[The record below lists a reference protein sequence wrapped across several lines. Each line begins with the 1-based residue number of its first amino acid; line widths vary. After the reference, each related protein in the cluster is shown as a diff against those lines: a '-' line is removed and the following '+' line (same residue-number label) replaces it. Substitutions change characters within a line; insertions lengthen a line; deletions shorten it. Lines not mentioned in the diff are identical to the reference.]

1 MSRYN
6 KTRDKKYKT
15 FYNSKEWKLLKE
27 AYKTKHPYCEMC
39 QEEARKKG
47 KHTIQLTE
55 EKYLQQ
61 VNRVIDY
68 INSHLNEP
76 LRVETL
82 AREVC
87 LSEYHFHRIMRAYL
101 HEPLA
106 TYIARQRVE
115 RAVMYLQM
123 KNIRLAQVAEM
134 VGYETPQS
142 LSKAFKQFFGISP
155 TAYRKRR
162 AERYEEFSTLK
173 KESLKPEILT
183 EPELKLVYIRIIG
196 RYGEEE
202 PYIEAWRKLRD
213 FLQING
219 LLTPSTR
226 WIGISFDDPTVT
238 KTEQCRFYACA
249 TVEHDVSPQGAF
261 GMKTIPQ
268 GRYAVYTL
276 RGSYSGLQ
284 EMYDRIYSHPLPTA
298 FRDATSFEE
307 YLNCESDT
315 EEKDYVTRI
324 YIPIENHIEETNS
337 LL

>member
-1 MSRYN
+1 MKS
-6 KTRDKKYKT
+6 D
-15 FYNSKEWKLLKE
+15 
-27 AYKTKHPYCEMC
+27 
-39 QEEARKKG
+39 
-47 KHTIQLTE
+47 TE

-284 EMYDRIYSHPLPTA
+284 EMYDRIY
-298 FRDATSFEE
+298 
-307 YLNCESDT
+307 
-315 EEKDYVTRI
+315 I
-324 YIPIENHIEETNS
+324 S
-337 LL
+337 LLNNLLKTEKEWNRNFARAAVCRSTRKYWEQKRMVAKTKSIAPIVMPTDISPWNARWTK

>member
-1 MSRYN
+1 MPIGVSLPSHYAGLPARTAGYVHRPATSGTCGN
-6 KTRDKKYKT
+6 VPANEEYPSGASGRDGRIR
-15 FYNSKEWKLLKE
+15 N
-27 AYKTKHPYCEMC
+27 A
-39 QEEARKKG
+39 
-47 KHTIQLTE
+47 TI
-55 EKYLQQ
+55 
-61 VNRVIDY
+61 VIES
-68 INSHLNEP
+68 I
-76 LRVETL
+76 
-82 AREVC
+82 
-87 LSEYHFHRIMRAYL
+87 
-101 HEPLA
+101 
-106 TYIARQRVE
+106 Q
-115 RAVMYLQM
+115 AVFRH
-123 KNIRLAQVAEM
+123 I
-134 VGYETPQS
+134 
-142 LSKAFKQFFGISP
+142 P

-307 YLNCESDT
+307 YLNCEPDT

-324 YIPIENHIEETNS
+324 YIPIE
-337 LL
+337 

>member
-1 MSRYN
+1 M
-6 KTRDKKYKT
+6 
-15 FYNSKEWKLLKE
+15 
-27 AYKTKHPYCEMC
+27 
-39 QEEARKKG
+39 EEAAR
-47 KHTIQLTE
+47 L
-55 EKYLQQ
+55 LQESSFD
-61 VNRVIDY
+61 V
-68 INSHLNEP
+68 
-76 LRVETL
+76 
-82 AREVC
+82 A
-87 LSEYHFHRIMRAYL
+87 A
-101 HEPLA
+101 
-106 TYIARQRVE
+106 IA
-115 RAVMYLQM
+115 AH
-123 KNIRLAQVAEM
+123 
-134 VGYETPQS
+134 VGYRSP
-142 LSKAFKQFFGISP
+142 SKFAATFRQAHAQSP

-307 YLNCESDT
+307 YLNCEPDT

-324 YIPIENHIEETNS
+324 YIPIE
-337 LL
+337 

>member
-1 MSRYN
+1 
-6 KTRDKKYKT
+6 
-15 FYNSKEWKLLKE
+15 
-27 AYKTKHPYCEMC
+27 
-39 QEEARKKG
+39 
-47 KHTIQLTE
+47 
-55 EKYLQQ
+55 
-61 VNRVIDY
+61 
-68 INSHLNEP
+68 
-76 LRVETL
+76 
-82 AREVC
+82 
-87 LSEYHFHRIMRAYL
+87 
-101 HEPLA
+101 
-106 TYIARQRVE
+106 
-115 RAVMYLQM
+115 M

-249 TVEHDVSPQGAF
+249 TVEHDVINRKALWHEDDSAG
-261 GMKTIPQ
+261 
-268 GRYAVYTL
+268 TL
-276 RGSYSGLQ
+276 CRLHTPRKLQ
-284 EMYDRIYSHPLPTA
+284 WFAR
-298 FRDATSFEE
+298 
-307 YLNCESDT
+307 N
-315 EEKDYVTRI
+315 V
-324 YIPIENHIEETNS
+324 
-337 LL
+337 

>member
-1 MSRYN
+1 M
-6 KTRDKKYKT
+6 
-15 FYNSKEWKLLKE
+15 
-27 AYKTKHPYCEMC
+27 
-39 QEEARKKG
+39 
-47 KHTIQLTE
+47 
-55 EKYLQQ
+55 
-61 VNRVIDY
+61 NRVIDY

-226 WIGISFDDPTVT
+226 WIGRGYSQSFCPGNGTDDCQLTAAMLTEVVESGICHPHESFYIGTGGIQFDVRIQFHVLVT
-238 KTEQCRFYACA
+238 DA
-249 TVEHDVSPQGAF
+249 GA
-261 GMKTIPQ
+261 
-268 GRYAVYTL
+268 
-276 RGSYSGLQ
+276 
-284 EMYDRIYSHPLPTA
+284 
-298 FRDATSFEE
+298 
-307 YLNCESDT
+307 
-315 EEKDYVTRI
+315 
-324 YIPIENHIEETNS
+324 
-337 LL
+337 

>member
-1 MSRYN
+1 MKS
-6 KTRDKKYKT
+6 D
-15 FYNSKEWKLLKE
+15 
-27 AYKTKHPYCEMC
+27 
-39 QEEARKKG
+39 
-47 KHTIQLTE
+47 TE

-87 LSEYHFHRIMRAYL
+87 LSEYHFHRIMRDYL

-123 KNIRLAQVAEM
+123 KNIHLAQVAEM

-307 YLNCESDT
+307 YLNCEPDT

-324 YIPIENHIEETNS
+324 YIPIE
-337 LL
+337 

>member
-1 MSRYN
+1 MKS
-6 KTRDKKYKT
+6 D
-15 FYNSKEWKLLKE
+15 
-27 AYKTKHPYCEMC
+27 
-39 QEEARKKG
+39 
-47 KHTIQLTE
+47 TE

-183 EPELKLVYIRIIG
+183 EPELKLVYIRSIG

-307 YLNCESDT
+307 YLNCEPDT

-324 YIPIENHIEETNS
+324 YIPIE
-337 LL
+337 

>member
-1 MSRYN
+1 MKS
-6 KTRDKKYKT
+6 D
-15 FYNSKEWKLLKE
+15 
-27 AYKTKHPYCEMC
+27 
-39 QEEARKKG
+39 
-47 KHTIQLTE
+47 TE

-268 GRYAVYTL
+268 GRYAVY
-276 RGSYSGLQ
+276 SGLQ
-284 EMYDRIYSHPLPTA
+284 EMYDRIYSHPLPTT

-307 YLNCESDT
+307 YLNCEPDT

-324 YIPIENHIEETNS
+324 YIPIE
-337 LL
+337 